1 MEKMK
6 AVRIHSYG
14 GPEVLVYEDVPIP
27 EPGIGEVRISVHA
40 AGVNPL
46 DWKVREGSMK
56 ELHTLP
62 LILGWDVAGIVDT
75 AGRGVAD
82 MKPGDAIYGLLN
94 LARNG
99 AYAQYAIAEAKD
111 MAFKPK
117 TDDFVHAAAVPV
129 SCLAAWQSLFD
140 LAHLMAGQTV
150 FIQGATGGVGHYAV
164 QLAKWRGARVIGTTS
179 GDSVDFAKKLGVDEV
194 IDYRKT
200 RFEDEVGN
208 VDVVLDLI
216 GGETQRRSWQVVK
229 KGGVLVST
237 VGITSPEEAVR
248 HEVRAEALRVHPD
261 ARKLTEIATLIDGGK
276 LKPIVADVL
285 PLNEARKAQEMV
297 RNGKV
302 KGKVVLKV
310 RD

>member
-14 GPEVLVYEDVPIP
+14 GPDVLVYEDAPIP
-27 EPGIGEVRISVHA
+27 EPGTEEVRISVHA

-56 ELHTLP
+56 GIHTLP
-62 LILGWDVAGIVDT
+62 LILGWDVAGVVDT
-75 AGRGVAD
+75 AGSGVTAI
-82 MKPGDAIYGLLN
+82 KPGDAVYGLLN
-94 LARNG
+94 MAGNG
-99 AYAQYAIAEAKD
+99 AYAKYTIAEAKS

-117 TDDFVHAAAVPV
+117 TADFVHAAAVPV

-164 QLAKWRGARVIGTTS
+164 QLAKWKGARVIGTTS
-179 GDSVDFAKKLGVDEV
+179 GDSIDFARELGVDEV
-194 IDYRKT
+194 IDYQKA
-200 RFEDEVGN
+200 RFEDKVCN

-216 GGETQRRSWQVVK
+216 GGETQKRSWQVVK

-237 VGITSPEEAVR
+237 VGISSPEEAAKHGV
-248 HEVRAEALRVHPD
+248 HGEALRVHPD
-261 ARKLTEIATLIDGGK
+261 AQDLTEIASLIDSGK
-276 LKPIVADVL
+276 LKPIVADVF
-285 PLNEARKAQEMV
+285 PLEEARKAQETV
-297 RNGKV
+297 RSGKV
-302 KGKVVLKV
+302 HGKVVLKV